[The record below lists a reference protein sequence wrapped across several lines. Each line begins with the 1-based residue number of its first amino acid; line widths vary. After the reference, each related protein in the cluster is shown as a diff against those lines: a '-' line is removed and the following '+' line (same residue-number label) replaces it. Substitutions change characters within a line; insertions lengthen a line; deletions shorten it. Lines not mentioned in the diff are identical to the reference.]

1 MSRPDLSGQEVLNA
15 LVKHNFQFVRQKGS
29 HAILKY
35 RPPETNEVR
44 TVTIP
49 LHDSLKTGTLK
60 SIADQAGAKD
70 FHKFCTWI
78 KNNS

>member
-1 MSRPDLSGQEVLNA
+1 MSRPDLSGSEVLNA
-15 LVKHNFQFVRQKGS
+15 LVKHNFQFVRQQGS

-35 RPPETNEVR
+35 RHPETNEVR

-60 SIADQAGAKD
+60 SIADQAGAQD
-70 FHKFCTWI
+70 FYKFCVWI